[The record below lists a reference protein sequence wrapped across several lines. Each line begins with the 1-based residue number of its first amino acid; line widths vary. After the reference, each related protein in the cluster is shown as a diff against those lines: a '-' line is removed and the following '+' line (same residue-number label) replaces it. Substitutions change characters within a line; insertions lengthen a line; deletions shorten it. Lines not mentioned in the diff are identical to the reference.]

1 MIINM
6 KIEDS
11 KYLDIVMWL
20 FKEYVEFD
28 EKAITKNSEEGD
40 YLYFTGL
47 EYDSYDNSLVVRA
60 NSYKP
65 LAKQEII
72 LKLDELT
79 KLGIISDV
87 IIDGDQAVFY
97 FS

>member
-1 MIINM
+1 MILNM

-11 KYLDIVMWL
+11 KYRHIVVWL

-28 EKAITKNSEEGD
+28 EKAVKKNTENGE
-40 YLYFTGL
+40 YTVFTGMR
-47 EYDSYDNSLVVRA
+47 YDSYDNSLVVRV
-60 NSYKP
+60 NSDEP
-65 LAKQEII
+65 LAKQEIT

-87 IIDGDQAVFY
+87 IIDGD
-97 FS
+97 

>member
-1 MIINM
+1 MILNM

-11 KYLDIVMWL
+11 KYRHIVIWL

-28 EKAITKNSEEGD
+28 EKAVKKNAENGE
-40 YLYFTGL
+40 YTVFTGMR
-47 EYDSYDNSLVVRA
+47 YDSYDNSLVVRV
-60 NSYKP
+60 NSDEP
-65 LAKQEII
+65 LAKQEIT

-87 IIDGDQAVFY
+87 IIDGD
-97 FS
+97 